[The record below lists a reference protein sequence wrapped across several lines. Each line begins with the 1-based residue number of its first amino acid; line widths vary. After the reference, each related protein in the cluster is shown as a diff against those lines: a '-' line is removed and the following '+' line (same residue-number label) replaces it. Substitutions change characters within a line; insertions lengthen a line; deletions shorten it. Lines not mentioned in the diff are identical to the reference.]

1 MNFDLEPSK
10 GMPKLYDYVNNR
22 IGRDNPVI
30 LVLLT
35 IVIVMYY
42 LVFTTST
49 PVPISNTFGEVAQ
62 SVESATTGMTT
73 IELIMWGL
81 FIFLV
86 LINGVQYFFSVDI
99 ETAIKNI
106 FSPVPEIDITLTDKF
121 DDKTTPIPEITFEK
135 QVFHIPDNEYTYDD
149 AKALCKAYGSR
160 LAKYDEIEAAY
171 NNGAEWCGYGWSDGQ
186 MALFPTQKKTYTEL
200 QKIEGHEN
208 DCGRPGVNGGYIENP
223 NVRFGVNCYGYKP
236 EITTEERNKMAEKVH
251 YPMTEKDKAIEKK
264 ISDFKKKL
272 PDILVAPFNNSRW
285 SQI

>member
-49 PVPISNTFGEVAQ
+49 PLPISNTFGEVAQ
-62 SVESATTGMTT
+62 GVESATTGMTT

-99 ETAIKNI
+99 QTAIKNI

-121 DDKTTPIPEITFEK
+121 DDKTTPVPEITFEK
-135 QVFHIPDNEYTYDD
+135 QVFHVPDNEYTYDD

-236 EITTEERNKMAEKVH
+236 EITTEERNKMAEKVQ